1 MKTNIITR
9 FFSLLSIA
17 CPLLMSSTYGESLTI
32 NDQQE
37 EQLSTDCI
45 SIDYKHLK
53 VEDNNV
59 YLDYSFSNVSSDLL
73 SYVGIDID
81 LTYEDRQ
88 FYRGSLEYNHFFK
101 PGASEHTS
109 ELIDIYSDY
118 IDLDKVTGVI
128 KPYSVQGFKNV
139 TEYYSSD
146 SENLVVSSVSFDAMR
161 VYTKDYYE
169 FTYYISLNN
178 NYRVNMFITDVELDI
193 DGTKIIY
200 YPTFDYINDSEN
212 GNQNHLVFIKVKSN
226 TENIEKYI
234 KGTFSAKVNA
244 VAGKQYFDQRRTSP
258 FAIIA
263 LISVGVFTVL
273 PMIAGLI
280 IGIILIIK
288 HAYKK
293 HKNATKYKIK

>member
-9 FFSLLSIA
+9 LFSLLSIA

-59 YLDYSFSNVSSDLL
+59 YLDFSFSNVSSDLL
-73 SYVGIDID
+73 SYVGLDID

-109 ELIDIYSDY
+109 EFIDIYSDY

-128 KPYSVQGFKNV
+128 KPFSVQGFKNV

-169 FTYYISLNN
+169 FTYYIS
-178 NYRVNMFITDVELDI
+178 
-193 DGTKIIY
+193 
-200 YPTFDYINDSEN
+200 IN
-212 GNQNHLVFIKVKSN
+212 K
-226 TENIEKYI
+226 
-234 KGTFSAKVNA
+234 
-244 VAGKQYFDQRRTSP
+244 
-258 FAIIA
+258 
-263 LISVGVFTVL
+263 
-273 PMIAGLI
+273 
-280 IGIILIIK
+280 
-288 HAYKK
+288 
-293 HKNATKYKIK
+293 